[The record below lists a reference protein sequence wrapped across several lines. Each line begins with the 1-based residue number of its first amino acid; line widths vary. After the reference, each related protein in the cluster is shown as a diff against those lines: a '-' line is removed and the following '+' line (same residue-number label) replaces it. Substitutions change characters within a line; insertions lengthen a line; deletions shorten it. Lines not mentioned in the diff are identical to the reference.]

1 MKKTIKKLVCLA
13 LALTVVLS
21 FAGCAKINYV
31 TNGTITAIKDV
42 NSGKWKEANGNAT
55 EQEAEPDVAKID
67 EFKPG
72 TYAGLEIAS
81 VEDLVNL
88 YVEAFNNTKSRKAM
102 FKDVDSGNNIELYD
116 FLGTEKL
123 EVMNILIEG
132 KENSVINNLV
142 PSIAGGAFKPSTWG
156 LGPSCSVEPAHDKT
170 DEFDFSQSMLTAEDV
185 LAANIVDNGDGTV
198 TVKIQPKGGDMSQK
212 GKDSQ
217 GRFFMVLGDV
227 AGEVGKISAISWAEG
242 TAAENVKVRYQ
253 GGVGTVKIDV
263 ATKDIVEADYE
274 MDCKVYVNH
283 ANIAVIKDKSASL
296 DIVYS
301 QHFPADAEYLKEQ
314 KGFVR
319 VG

>member
-1 MKKTIKKLVCLA
+1 MKKLVCLV

-42 NSGKWKEANGNAT
+42 NSGKWKEANGDANK
-55 EQEAEPDVAKID
+55 QEADPDVAKID
-67 EFKPG
+67 EFKAG
-72 TYAGLEIAS
+72 TYAGVELAS
-81 VEDLVNL
+81 VEDLVNF
-88 YVEAFNNTKSRKAM
+88 YIQAYNNTKSRKAM
-102 FKDVDSGNNIELYD
+102 YNDVNGGGQVELYD

-123 EVMNILIEG
+123 EVKNILIEG
-132 KENSVINNLV
+132 KENAAINNLV

-156 LGPSCSVEPAHDKT
+156 LGPSCNVEPAHDKT
-170 DEFDFSQSMLTAEDV
+170 DEFDFSTSMLTADDV

-198 TVKIQPKGGDMSQK
+198 TVQIQPKGGDMSQK

-227 AGEVGKISAISWAEG
+227 AGEVGKISAISWASG
-242 TAAENVKVRYQ
+242 TVEDNVKVRYQ

-263 ATKDIVEADYE
+263 ANMDIVEADFE
-274 MDCKVYVNH
+274 MDCKVFVNH

-296 DIVYS
+296 DIVYT
-301 QHFPADAEYLKEQ
+301 QHFPADAEYLKTQ
-314 KGFVR
+314 KGFVKAN
-319 VG
+319 

>member
-1 MKKTIKKLVCLA
+1 MKKTIKKLVCLV

-31 TNGTITAIKDV
+31 TNGTITAIKEV
-42 NSGKWKEANGNAT
+42 NSGKWKEANGAG
-55 EQEAEPDVAKID
+55 EVEMEPDVAKID
-67 EFKPG
+67 PFKAG
-72 TYAGLEIAS
+72 TYAGVEIGS
-81 VEDLVNL
+81 IEDLVNF
-88 YVEAFNNTKSRKAM
+88 YAEAYNNTKSRHAM
-102 FKDVDSGNNIELYD
+102 FTNDGGDQVELYD

-132 KENSVINNLV
+132 KENSVINSLV

-156 LGPSCSVEPAHDKT
+156 LGPSANVYPDK
-170 DEFDFSQSMLTAEDV
+170 DYGEDYDFRTCLIQADDV
-185 LAANIVDNGDGTV
+185 LEANITDNGDGTV

-227 AGEVGKISAISWAEG
+227 AGEVAKISAITWAEG
-242 TAAENVKVRYQ
+242 TVEENVKVRYQ

-263 ATKDIVEADYE
+263 ANMDIIEADYE
-274 MDCKVYVNH
+274 MDCKVFVNH
-283 ANIAVIKDKSASL
+283 ANIAVINDKSASL

-301 QHFPADAEYLKEQ
+301 QHFPADAEYLKAQ